1 MWKTTVLKIY
11 TLATAATLLAF
22 DTTSSKVFV
31 NASSPSCLPCI
42 DRSKVKIGV
51 VHHGGPTDPFWTSMN
66 IAIRQGAK
74 DMGVRLLFNPR
85 EEELDQEEVYTAMI
99 EQIQKMCSTD
109 GLTVDAIL
117 VSLPSST
124 IVDALDTCKTNNI
137 TINTFNAGPD
147 LAKEAGY
154 LFFGQ
159 DETDAGYSAG
169 EALAKVP
176 STEKFCCT
184 DDQPNFSVVEMRC
197 GAMKS
202 GVEENGKSNVFDV
215 SVDSNNCDAWKSAI
229 VESCSPDEGKDW
241 STVGL
246 YFPDQGSH
254 KCGVEFLREYNA
266 AYAVASDVSEELYA
280 GMKDGLNILFG
291 IDQQSYLQGY
301 LPFSHLTLA
310 VTNDQMIEND
320 YIQTGPHQVTEP
332 PSEHFEECAENN
344 FEVCSDDD
352 DASLITTSDGEV
364 IDTSAPDE
372 PTADESTPTTDAS
385 PTPSSRSLSQS
396 TDYTHHITL
405 AFGGI
410 IMAIGGYLLAN

>member
-1 MWKTTVLKIY
+1 
-11 TLATAATLLAF
+11 
-22 DTTSSKVFV
+22 
-31 NASSPSCLPCI
+31 
-42 DRSKVKIGV
+42 
-51 VHHGGPTDPFWTSMN
+51 MN
-66 IAIRQGAK
+66 IVIRQGAK

-85 EEELDQEEVYTAMI
+85 EEELDQEEVYTAMV

-117 VSLPSST
+117 VSLPSPT
-124 IVDALDTCKTNNI
+124 IIDVLDTCKTNNV

-184 DDQPNFSVVEMRC
+184 NDQPNISVLKKRC
-197 GAMKS
+197 DAMKS
-202 GVEENGKSNVFDV
+202 GVEENGKSNTIDV
-215 SVDSNNCDAWKSAI
+215 TVDSNDCDAWKTAI
-229 VESCSPDEGKDW
+229 VESCSPDESKDW

-246 YFPDQGSH
+246 YFPGQPNH

-266 AYAVASDVSEELYA
+266 AYAVASDVSEDLYE
-280 GMKDGLNILFG
+280 GMSDGLNILFG

-344 FEVCSDDD
+344 FEVCDDD
-352 DASLITTSDGEV
+352 DDDVPLLTTSDGEV
-364 IDTSAPDE
+364 IDTSAPDDSTE
-372 PTADESTPTTDAS
+372 DESTPTTDTS
-385 PTPSSRSLSQS
+385 SSRSLRQS

>member
-1 MWKTTVLKIY
+1 MSKLY
-11 TLATAATLLAF
+11 NLAAAAALLSF
-22 DTTSSKVFV
+22 DTTSSIFV
-31 NASSPSCLPCI
+31 EASSPSCLPCI

-85 EEELDQEEVYTAMI
+85 GEELDQEEVYTAMV
-99 EQIQKMCSTD
+99 EQIQNMCSTD

-117 VSLPSST
+117 VSLPSPT
-124 IVDALDTCKTNNI
+124 IIDALDTCKTNNV

-169 EALAKVP
+169 EALAKV
-176 STEKFCCT
+176 SNIEKFCCT
-184 DDQPNFSVVEMRC
+184 NDQPDISVLEKRC

-202 GVEENGKSNVFDV
+202 GVEENGKSNTFDV
-215 SVDSNNCDAWKSAI
+215 PVDTNDCDAWKNAI
-229 VESCSPDEGKDW
+229 LEGCSPDEGKDW

-246 YFPDQGSH
+246 YFPGQPNH
-254 KCGVEFLREYNA
+254 KCGVEFLREYDA
-266 AYAVASDVSEELYA
+266 AYAVASDVSKDLYA

-310 VTNDQMIEND
+310 FTNDQMIEND

-344 FEVCSDDD
+344 FEVCGSDDD
-352 DASLITTSDGEV
+352 DAPLLTTSDGEV
-364 IDTSAPDE
+364 VDTPAPDD
-372 PTADESTPTTDAS
+372 PTADELTPTTDD
-385 PTPSSRSLSQS
+385 TPSSRSLRQS